1 MAMVY
6 NRRRVQRFP
15 TVLHLFACPKAGNLV
30 RILNELRE
38 RFWPFLQNCLRHEE
52 MRWETAI
59 TIPLLVVGVSA
70 FGEMDDFAPEHT
82 VLEIQIAII
91 IVIAEGNT

>member
-1 MAMVY
+1 MVY
-6 NRRRVQRFP
+6 NRRGVQRFP
-15 TVLHLFACPKAGNLV
+15 TVRHLLLAQRLEIIV

-38 RFWPFLQNCLRHEE
+38 RFWPFLQNCLRREE